1 MWRRLAV
8 VARLVWMV
16 EGLNET
22 SCLLQFRPG
31 QGVLSAGKRFKGCSS
46 SSHWQEQLSL
56 TPLPAAPFGG
66 TRRAFADAAGEFG
79 LLAWTQTAQTGILDQ
94 VLVYQNV
101 GSRYYEGSSGWEL
114 SANLTEIAAQNVS
127 LTEGWA
133 KTEVAISSANLVVA
147 AQAGRSLEWHTF
159 RFDGASW
166 NFLGVEDVRSQTA
179 LRLGG
184 NRVVLSRS
192 LNGKNRFR
200 TFELP
205 ASGTGWSE
213 LTFLHTLSSH
223 RARVPNMPW
232 MIRPAWLHADISAKG
247 RNWCRRLRSTNG
259 MAPAPS
265 GWDQWPALQIRT
277 TPRSATSS
285 VHWTSMAT
293 TSLWPGGS

>member
-166 NFLGVEDVRSQTA
+166 NFEEFLGRRRCPQSNSIA
-179 LRLGG
+179 FGWK
-184 NRVVLSRS
+184 S
-192 LNGKNRFR
+192 
-200 TFELP
+200 
-205 ASGTGWSE
+205 SGTLKEPEWQE
-213 LTFLHTLSSH
+213 QIQD
-223 RARVPNMPW
+223 
-232 MIRPAWLHADISAKG
+232 IRIASVRD
-247 RNWCRRLRSTNG
+247 RL
-259 MAPAPS
+259 
-265 GWDQWPALQIRT
+265 
-277 TPRSATSS
+277 
-285 VHWTSMAT
+285 V
-293 TSLWPGGS
+293 